1 MSAKTDIKIL
11 LANENSTLTEAVR
24 ALKDA
29 TGKNY
34 NLKNF
39 SAKIRIDSV
48 RYSEFKQIAELYGY
62 KIELVKANKR
72 IRL

>member
-11 LANENSTLTEAVR
+11 LANENSTLTEAVK
-24 ALKDA
+24 ALKDES
-29 TGKNY
+29 GKNY

-39 SAKIRIDSV
+39 SAKLRIDSV
-48 RYSEFKQIAELYGY
+48 RYSEFKQIAKLYGY
-62 KIELVKANKR
+62 EIELVKADKR

>member
-11 LANENSTLTEAVR
+11 LANENSTLTEAVK
-24 ALKDA
+24 ALKDES
-29 TGKNY
+29 GKNY

-39 SAKIRIDSV
+39 SAKLRIDSV
-48 RYSEFKQIAELYGY
+48 RYSEFKQIAKLYGY
-62 KIELVKANKR
+62 EIELVKAEKR